1 MAEKAQPTEQP
12 VAEKKKK
19 KKKGVPLLLIVG
31 IVLVLSV
38 LMVAKIFMGGARGK
52 DGAKVE
58 KKEETVGVKMSLEEF
73 LVNLGGSNEHYLKT
87 TLALGLKK
95 GETEEKLKDEVAP
108 IRDTILGVLTTKQ
121 PEELATESGKQKLKR
136 EIVEKINKELGGTKV
151 LKVYFLSFAT
161 Q

>member
-1 MAEKAQPTEQP
+1 MAEKVQTPEPEAP
-12 VAEKKKK
+12 A
-19 KKKGVPLLLIVG
+19 KKGGIPLVPIVG
-31 IVLVLSV
+31 LVLVLNV
-38 LMVAKIFMGGARGK
+38 LMVGKIFWGSGHGK
-52 DGAKVE
+52 ESTKVE
-58 KKEETVGVKMSLEEF
+58 KKDEAVGAKMSLEEF

-95 GETEEKLKDEVAP
+95 GEAEEKLKEEVAP

-121 PEELATESGKQKLKR
+121 PEDLATEAGKDKLKK
-136 EIVEKINKELGGTKV
+136 ELVEKLNKELGGEKV